1 MREEFLEEIPLDA
14 PPEEAKELRTE
25 VMTLNVG
32 PQHPSTHGVLHLQD
46 LLPGGP
52 GGGAPHRLPSH
63 GL

>member
-32 PQHPSTHGVLHLQD
+32 PQHPSTHGVL
-46 LLPGGP
+46 
-52 GGGAPHRLPSH
+52 RLMVTLS
-63 GL
+63 GEEVL